1 MSLCQNQAYGTQPEK
16 ETNDSNTDREYD
28 IIPPLAHEKTTLSK
42 TEVNNDR
49 ENSNVQTSQNTTQP
63 HQQASPG
70 QPREEVE
77 HSHMQLEQPLTGSG
91 EHKDSIDNDGACHT
105 LEPKAEEEEDK
116 AEPYEV
122 PITTFMKPKNQ

>member
-1 MSLCQNQAYGTQPEK
+1 MSLHHNQAYGTQPDK
-16 ETNDSNTDREYD
+16 ETNDSNTDKEYEV
-28 IIPPLAHEKTTLSK
+28 IPPLEHEKTTLNI

-63 HQQASPG
+63 HQQASPE
-70 QPREEVE
+70 QLQEEVE

-91 EHKDSIDNDGACHT
+91 EHKDSIGNNDACHT

-116 AEPYEV
+116 AAPYEV
-122 PITTFMKPKNQ
+122 PITTLMKPKNQ